1 SAPGTTRPT
10 GRSTPPTTRP
20 TSAPPRSPAA
30 RSRGSPPASSQPSPC
45 RTSARS
51 TSPAPPDCASA
62 STAPPP
68 AATTSSRSPPPTT
81 APTPPPNSPS
91 PTRSRDDDRRVSL
104 APGVPAD
111 YYAQIRA
118 VEDSHWWYRSMR
130 ELSVAL
136 LGPGLAGAD
145 AVLDAGCGSGGFLH
159 WLVDRGSFRSV
170 AGIDV
175 AGAAVELARKRVPGA
190 DLRVAP
196 LAAIPFDD
204 ASFDLVICN
213 DVLQHVDESELARSL
228 AELRRVLRPEGRL
241 LLRTNGSRKLRRER
255 SDWRA
260 YDRVT
265 LRSQLEAAGF
275 VVERVT
281 HANLVPS

>member
-1 SAPGTTRPT
+1 VTTT
-10 GRSTPPTTRP
+10 D
-20 TSAPPRSPAA
+20 
-30 RSRGSPPASSQPSPC
+30 AS
-45 RTSARS
+45 
-51 TSPAPPDCASA
+51 
-62 STAPPP
+62 
-68 AATTSSRSPPPTT
+68 
-81 APTPPPNSPS
+81 
-91 PTRSRDDDRRVSL
+91 SL

-228 AELRRVLRPEGRL
+228 SELRRVLRPEGRL

-281 HANLVPS
+281 HANLVPSLWGVATRRVPHAPTEDAHGIPSLQDSAVKSLVASSLLRVEGRILRSTPVNLPYGHALFALARR